1 MFNTTMESMF
11 KVHSLT
17 GQEFDD
23 LSHLFLE
30 ADLKNPVSLVDHQTL
45 EAVVDEPRCVLGEK
59 EFCVN
64 LFRERGFK
72 SGISNYLC
80 F

>member
-1 MFNTTMESMF
+1 MEAMF

-45 EAVVDEPRCVLGEK
+45 EAVVDKPLRVLGEK
-59 EFCVN
+59 RGEKGFVN